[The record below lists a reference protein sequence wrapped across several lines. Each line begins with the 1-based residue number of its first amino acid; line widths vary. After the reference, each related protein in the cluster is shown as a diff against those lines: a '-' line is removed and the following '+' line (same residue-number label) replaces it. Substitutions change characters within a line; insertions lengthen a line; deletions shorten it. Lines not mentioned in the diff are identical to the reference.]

1 MSRRQETL
9 NWLAK
14 LVTERRKLVV
24 AVSVLTA
31 LAFATQIPK
40 LKADPNPEA
49 LLSSFEGEE
58 YALIQQRFE
67 EWFGKR
73 RQAVLILVEAND
85 VLSRETLQ
93 QIHDISLYFADKPW
107 VEKVAS
113 LTTLNIPRRM
123 KGAEDEAEGG
133 LEEIEDEGEGDLD
146 SLDDLDDLD

>member
-24 AVSVLTA
+24 GVSVLVT

-40 LKADPNPEA
+40 LTADPNPES

-58 YALIQQRFE
+58 YALIQQRFH

-73 RQAVLILVEAND
+73 REAVLILVEADD

-93 QIHDISLYFADKPW
+93 QIHDLSLYFGEKSWVDK
-107 VEKVAS
+107 VEPPP
-113 LTTLNIPRRM
+113 TRCERIRRS
-123 KGAEDEAEGG
+123 ES
-133 LEEIEDEGEGDLD
+133 GD
-146 SLDDLDDLD
+146 S